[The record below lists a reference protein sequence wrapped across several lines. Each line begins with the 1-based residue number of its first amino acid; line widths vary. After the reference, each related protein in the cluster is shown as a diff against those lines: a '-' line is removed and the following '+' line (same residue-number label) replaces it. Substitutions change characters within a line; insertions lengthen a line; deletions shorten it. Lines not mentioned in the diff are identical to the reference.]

1 MSCLTKF
8 NNYRKISVIYFNKMP
23 IFAFIIKKN
32 IMKLNRIKLV
42 LVEKGVSQTQLAKE
56 LGKSFSTINAYC
68 GNHQQPSLELLS
80 QISDVL
86 SVSIKDL
93 IVDNKE

>member
-1 MSCLTKF
+1 
-8 NNYRKISVIYFNKMP
+8 MP
-23 IFAFIIKKN
+23 IFAFVIKKN

-93 IVDNKE
+93 IVDNKETE